1 MGEKLMKTTAPLS
14 VKKKIMNKNDRWTL
28 IVWVLILVAEMQG
41 YVGFELLIGIMLGF
55 LLTVDLERKKD

>member
-1 MGEKLMKTTAPLS
+1 MKTTAPLS
-14 VKKKIMNKNDRWTL
+14 VKKKIMIKNDRWTL

>member
-1 MGEKLMKTTAPLS
+1 MGEKLMRTTVPLS